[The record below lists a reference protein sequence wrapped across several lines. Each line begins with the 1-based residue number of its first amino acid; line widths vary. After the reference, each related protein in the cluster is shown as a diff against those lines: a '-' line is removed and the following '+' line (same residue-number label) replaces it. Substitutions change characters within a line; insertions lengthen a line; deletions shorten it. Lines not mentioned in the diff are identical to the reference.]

1 MSWDWAV
8 VFIPLWILDTIYY
21 CCFGCSLLSSD
32 ASMDP
37 EDKKHQK
44 PKLFKLYKFLK
55 MLLLLVLQIFIAMRL
70 NRDVRWSIIEVFI
83 PYFVYDGLNI
93 VETIGGGIVGYQVLT
108 KESEGA
114 GVSQTEEIKKHRSTL
129 LGAVVKQL
137 VLIASRLVQGVLLA
151 LKIDGSLGDASWWVV
166 FIPVWLYVAYFCY
179 HPIKRYFKVR
189 AQKKENKSK
198 PAASPK
204 EPSHDA
210 YTRESVHEEDGD
222 EATSKYPLVDAI
234 GTILVI
240 GVLVSPMFILSAR
253 LQDADFS
260 TFYVLLP
267 WFILV
272 RSWSRTI
279 LIEITV

>member
-1 MSWDWAV
+1 MDESVSWDWAV
-8 VFIPLWILDTIYY
+8 VFIPLWILDTLYY

-32 ASMDP
+32 AAMDP

-44 PKLFKLYKFLK
+44 PAVFKLYKFLK
-55 MLLLLVLQIFIAMRL
+55 VLMLLVLQIFVAMRL
-70 NRDVRWSIIEVFI
+70 NHDVSWTIIEVFI
-83 PYFVYDGLNI
+83 PYFVYDGLNFI
-93 VETIGGGIVGYQVLT
+93 ETIGGGVVGYQVLT

-114 GVSQTEEIKKHRSTL
+114 GVSQTEIIKNQRKVL
-129 LGAVVKQL
+129 IAAVLKQL

-151 LKIDGSLGDASWWVV
+151 LKIDGSLGDASWWLV
-166 FIPVWLYVAYFCY
+166 FIPVWLYVLYFCS
-179 HPIKRYFKVR
+179 HPVKRYFKVR
-189 AQKKENKSK
+189 AKQAEEAKHGKK

-210 YTRESVHEEDGD
+210 YTRESVHEEHEEED
-222 EATSKYPLVDAI
+222 TSKYPLLDVIGAI
-234 GTILVI
+234 VVI

-253 LQDADFS
+253 LQDSDFS

-272 RSWSRTI
+272 R
-279 LIEITV
+279 